1 MKYTRKFEK
10 RNPTGRAA
18 GTGRTDSRTL
28 ARKILSA
35 VTALSVI
42 GNPFATLA
50 ASVVTRYD
58 KPNDNIMTGNVGN
71 IYAETVKN
79 DVAVNRFDKFQIGA
93 GDIANMYFQT
103 QGSSQ
108 WAGSLVNFVN
118 NRIDVAGTV
127 NAIKDN
133 QIGGNLYFLS
143 ASGMAVTGSGV
154 INAGSLFVMTP
165 TQDFMDSMLKKDVTT
180 DAFFSTNTGMDTL
193 NAITRANDAESWAV
207 IPINPSGTI
216 TVLGKINAVDHV
228 EMRAA
233 HIGIGKNISGEDL
246 KNSDDS
252 VLIAKDAMNTAA
264 AITTGVTD
272 FADLVNLN
280 SSQLSAA
287 KITSLTATR
296 STDGGD
302 IILTAYNDGSGTEIS
317 SPVFEDTINE
327 GKDTFKRQ
335 DFVVSVENYGT
346 IKAAGGVDITAH
358 AVNANADTN
367 GQSTTNKSAA
377 QLASVS
383 ASVVIDGAVTAKDD
397 VNVSAAAENR
407 YVDNTGLFTK
417 YAGSGVSF
425 VMPVVGDVAYSA
437 LKTNADVTV
446 GTSGSLTSS
455 GGSVNVSAKA
465 DTLAASEASAL
476 GLRYGSMFPGG
487 NQNNVPAA
495 ATVYTEA
502 ENTASVTVNGNV
514 TANKD
519 VSITA
524 DGKLTIDAANK
535 MRVEGNKE
543 NANDIAIAVTVARAD
558 NNASVTIDG
567 GETAEKK
574 NIVKA
579 DGALTVNAKAD
590 SDFAS
595 SVEVDT
601 GNEGA
606 LAAAINVAQFSS
618 AANLAVDN
626 ADLTAGGALTAAA
639 ENTIAGDS
647 VTTENGVGLGS
658 WANSAFNVTAAKGIS
673 DLDPIST
680 KMTDLFKSTK
690 KGNDVENAGEN
701 DELLKSFDMT
711 EYFKGGAS
719 ITYSDQT
726 HDSHVTI
733 GSGASMTAGGDLAV
747 SAATAIEDVHMTALG
762 ATSSYDDDSSTEAV
776 INASVLVS
784 DMSNSAK
791 VTVEGG
797 EGEAG
802 ATLEGGKNVRVT
814 SDVTMDYNRIDK
826 MVSDI
831 TTAVGQL
838 KANMEKLPG
847 DLKGDAQT
855 LVDNIK
861 GKVESLEAVVEALK
875 GKDETLLT
883 EQDGENSASS
893 KISQAWDIFSALN
906 DLNSQINDYNGE
918 AAADIKNAFSNLTDI
933 VTGALAFGDANSY
946 ANFAAAS
953 SAKSSSGSDMTVNGK
968 NPTAG
973 NGAGSVILNTVNT
986 ASVVDVGPG
995 AAITANETAEISA
1008 DSLVK
1013 DVTLGGLGT
1022 TGFNNSGGKTAS
1034 VGATVN
1040 YSEFNNDTA
1049 AVVGAGTAVTA
1060 GHIDVSAANEL
1071 NHVSVAGSAGMG
1083 AANSTH
1089 TKGFTVNGMVTV
1101 VEGGSRV
1108 LALVDDGAKLTANQ
1122 NAYTEDDEKKTTDGG
1137 VSITSRNDAGVVNVA
1152 AGLTIGSGTASVG
1165 AALAIAGYDVKNTAG
1180 IDDVKSADDGDI
1192 ISSDLLSRD
1201 HAAADGGGS
1210 VSAYGLTIDAATGGS
1225 IQSVAAG
1232 VSISKNDNSGEAGFF
1247 DNANKFYTNTMDKIV
1262 GEQSVLNTLGDKVF
1276 GSGTSLSDVANAG
1289 EVTHGSSLDQIDMGA
1304 ANNYM
1309 PSFSLAG
1316 VGSVA
1321 VNTIDASTK
1330 AVADHANV
1338 TIQTPAG
1345 EEKGNVNVTARDA
1358 SYVGAYAGSAAG
1370 QWKSGSTET
1379 ADGRAS
1385 SAAVAGA
1392 AAVNDMS
1399 NTLSAVVSNSTV
1411 ANAGE
1416 VNTMALSGSQQLAL
1430 GLGLTGVKSEGDSTS
1445 VGASI
1450 SVNLIDHDVEALHK
1464 DNTVTAADSVNVTA
1478 YARDIES
1485 TGGGVLNIALPGG
1498 GRQGAVGANIG
1509 VAMLENN
1516 ISAGIEG
1523 GSYEV
1528 EDGVQVSALN
1538 ALKNITVGASAG
1550 VTTGNDK
1557 SFAVEGTGVYN
1568 EVTNETHA
1576 YIRGSEGKE
1585 ASITTGAEGSVAI
1598 AANDTAVDEDSVPES
1613 VLTDGLADQTGSIQA
1628 RMGDMV
1634 DLSGAK
1640 YMNETGDSVVSGDDT
1655 ITISKGSG
1663 SSIVTVAASVSG
1675 STSGAAGGAA
1685 VAITKV
1691 ENDFH
1696 AEADYADITA
1706 KDVDV
1711 SAGSD
1716 TNIVNVAAGVG
1727 GGGKLAGAASVS
1739 WNDVTNTAEA
1749 AITHSVVKAQSAAA
1763 GAVNTAHIVSV
1774 TGQLAASKQTAVGAG
1789 IGYVDLD
1796 NSTQANISDTTLE
1809 KRDSDDGITVKADAA
1824 NSSSSYNIGV
1834 NVSVA
1839 GKTAINGTVAV
1850 TRTQGT
1856 SGAVMDGVTITD
1868 AKRVSAAAA
1877 DQTDILSVIGTISGS
1892 GQNSI
1897 GAGVAY
1903 TDIGGSSTDTDKGQ
1917 RVTAAIRDSAIT
1929 TADTAEDGGPQISV
1943 KARDAAKVTSIAVG
1957 AGGAGTVAVQGASA
1971 ATLINKSASAE
1982 MTGTAIDETDG
1993 TKSSDVT
2000 VSADNQSEITSSAS
2014 VIAIGGT
2021 AGVGA
2026 GIAVNRIV
2034 QETNASLNG
2043 GVVNAGN
2050 VTVSAHGAPRIENIG
2065 IGGGVAGT
2073 AGVSGSVA
2081 VNMIQNDTAAH
2092 IGGGAQITADGS
2104 VGVIATSDEQIA
2116 SYAGVAGIAATGA
2129 SVGVSVTVNDIEGTT
2144 SATVGDDGEDNR
2156 TAITA
2161 GGNDSLTTDTKIDD
2175 STINDELIQ
2184 RESVDIDSHIKRG
2197 EETRSGLIVDASST
2211 RDMKSFLMT
2220 IGVAGEGAG
2229 VAGTVNV
2236 NQTNGATTAAMTN
2249 TTVNGGADGTA
2260 GDKADVYV
2268 NAGDYTN
2275 SAGFVGSAGVAGT
2288 GAGVGMASDTN
2299 TVSRTTTAEV
2309 TGSDIRAHDFDLA
2322 AQSAQGISSLG
2333 LGAAVAGVGGGAAGV
2348 VTVTDLSAAT
2358 RAKLADSTVHADTVS
2373 VTADHTGIV
2382 NAGNVTAGAAGVG
2395 VGMGLSVGVMKD
2407 NTVTEAL
2414 VGNEDAKETTTEIKA
2429 AEDVTI
2435 SAENTTTAN
2444 PMLSSTGA
2452 GAIAGVVGATSVN
2465 NLNSTV
2471 RTGITGAA
2479 VSAGGSL
2486 AASAKNT
2493 FNVKAYLGSQA
2504 GGAAG
2509 VGAGVTVNTI
2519 DSTVQTNVNGSTL
2532 SADKDVSLT
2541 AEEVRNIEQT
2551 ATNATLGG
2559 AALGA
2564 NIAVTTVG
2572 QEITD
2577 ADTKAKVEEANH
2589 VYTNRDSQADE
2600 SGSLFNGAAGAL
2612 NSAGI
2617 KDYAPSVNAGF
2628 GGGKD
2633 SQITVNMAGSVVS
2646 AGHDFNASARENDNI
2661 RMTLGGGAAGG
2672 IAAGAGVGILN
2683 VHRNV
2688 GVNITENSAA
2698 AAKNKVDVGT
2708 DITGSAN
2715 LDVYQG
2721 SAGLISGNAAV
2732 GEVST
2737 TGTSGV
2743 VLGGTTLH
2751 ANEVSVHAADHSNT
2765 SVNALGITVGA
2776 IAAGAIVAEA
2786 ENTGSTSV
2794 TMTGVTVEGEET
2806 DGTPAA
2812 SADTLIVTAEKAN
2825 TVDAHATG
2833 GAAGLASGQGVVATA
2848 SDSGTVSVTLGAEKV
2863 NGSVQ
2868 GKNLLHA
2875 DNMSFSGL
2883 NSPAVKAVADSV
2895 AIGLAGTANMAL
2907 AKASASGSSVVAV
2920 HDGNILDGASV
2931 SISGKAGAQEGRNT
2945 AETKAEGNS
2954 GGGYAAVGNNTA
2966 QADVNME
2973 VDVSVGDVDYRTE
2986 EERTLVGY
2994 KDVGTGESGERTP
3007 VYDTITRGVTALTV
3021 EGLNTAKAAA
3031 DARSVTV
3038 AGFFTSG
3045 NNQAMTSNTSKTGV
3059 TLDAGESGTYLSGLA
3074 VRAIGTGDNT
3084 ATADGSGGALVSGDL
3099 AAYVKNE
3106 MAADTSVTIGG
3117 VMQVAGGVTVE
3128 ARQNDT
3134 ANLNADALKAAVVGA
3149 SATKAENSITGTT
3162 SVTLDGAEIT
3172 GGGAFDVTAA
3182 NAVTFGDKEKYAVEG
3197 SGYGGVNVQG
3207 AQFDSAIEKNAA
3219 IAVNGSRITTAGAQ
3233 TYEAKTE
3240 GNITAGGYIKAAGL
3254 GAFTWVDVN
3263 HALTA
3268 NDSVSVDETSAL
3280 KTTEAGQDIVLA
3292 AVDNLDVAVTGVADT
3307 QGGAAGG
3314 ASSDVWNRLDRTN
3327 TVDVDGSLY
3336 SMNDVNLYAG
3346 KDKNGSEGRL
3356 SLEAD
3361 SESYNKTALGVAK
3374 PKLDDAVTQANQV
3387 TVGGSG
3393 SVSSVRHINAYADAG
3408 KETIRDTSVLYSWY
3422 WSDKDEGYTSSTV
3435 GDKEPDNK
3443 TSANF
3448 VTVDGSLAAGV
3459 QNKQYV
3465 TIGGDGQLV
3474 FLDDAV
3480 RDAVNAYGQGQ
3491 SAVGKDD
3498 LVIEASDGVDTDS
3511 IVVGSFDYGTA
3522 LFERYNELGE
3532 LMLEYGEKEDST
3544 AYLGYKAEQERI
3556 LAQMEALGLVETIT
3570 PEAGKGDPYR
3580 RPVEGVSID
3589 YIELPDIIASGGNI
3603 NIQSDG
3609 LGGSGSL
3616 AANGAPEV
3624 VINNNTNLYLKVN
3637 DVTVGEEGGEIHFN
3651 NTALTGDNYRET
3663 IAGLNGSGAPEVNFS
3678 QVSADAESG
3687 AGGTLTINGNYRG
3700 SPVYANVT
3708 IDGKQQ
3714 TIQTTPR
3721 ADIEINGLV
3730 NSENGTV
3737 SITSAANNI
3746 VIQGKTASDSAGV
3759 KGKVVSLSAASGSV
3773 SQGFQE
3779 GIVSISDVQSQ
3790 YKDQYEDIIGELNEK
3805 YKDAISGTASEGSKV
3820 ENVHTIETGE
3830 GVKSE
3835 GNRIAGESIY
3845 INAADININGKVQSG
3860 YGEYIVTIDSSV
3872 QSAIDQIQKNW
3883 EASGG
3888 GALSD
3893 TMVTTGTAYRIVKEE
3908 DVYNADTGAYDR
3920 QLDVY
3925 YNPYT
3930 QQIIVPDVDAHGG
3943 QVYLTGRISSTGGGS
3958 IKVLDGAYDIT
3969 VKNDT
3974 ATDLQ
3979 LGKLVSNNADG
3990 LIRITD
3996 TYANT
4001 ITDFTRDKTVTQVW
4015 DADTHQY
4022 VTSESGASSSYQ
4034 PEEGLR
4040 YNWTTGTNT
4049 ATTAKY
4055 EKTIKAGLWGA
4066 VDVNN
4071 ETFLKEYTNETTMVE
4086 SDSDTTNKK
4095 NGEYIGKVEGLT
4107 EEESNSIEDKD
4118 FVVIFDNTVVN
4129 QETAGPGKPK
4139 TWSTGFLGWFKW
4151 EQYTWKIISGTT
4163 QQYVGSVRAD
4173 NLIDIGFFG
4182 NADGSSTISVNSA
4195 GNVNLMNNIASA
4207 SEGFGSTIGITS
4219 GGAIHQKSGFLV
4231 GDNISLSAVSGIN
4244 DVSIMSIGDTVQLD
4258 ARNTGSGN
4266 ISIDVSG
4273 AYGKEGHVQLTSVT
4287 AGGVNAPAGNV
4298 SLTASGD
4305 ITQSGTG
4312 TSVTGHR
4319 IDLVSENGA
4328 IGTDTQALVVY
4339 GGQSVVDGTDS
4350 LSASVNAQAQGNIFL
4365 TQADGDM
4372 RIGRVYS
4379 DSGDVT
4385 VTVSNGSLYDA
4396 LPSGESI
4403 DRGDTEA
4410 LIQKW
4415 KDLGLIEGD
4424 GVYTEKQAQD
4434 VADYKA
4440 SVQAEF
4446 ETYTQLK
4453 TFYEAFGDTI
4463 PDEYAQNYESYQQL
4477 AAIYGGYESADAY
4490 LNGEKA
4496 QAHMAELQAAGAG
4509 WSQDQLLYAISDAI
4523 INPESSATDNVVKDP
4538 NLKGRNITLNVSGG
4552 VGRNSEDTT
4561 TIQLAGLGSR
4571 IDDLKTLANAD
4582 AASVTWKADEGVAVI
4597 NEKTPIGVQTTGNG
4611 SLTVNA
4617 KGNVYLAGR
4626 TENAEAVENILNVD
4640 TVQGGNIRL
4649 QGHDGIYNVHTG
4661 TDAAITGSSL
4671 LIQAG
4676 DGSIGTA
4683 DKAMTTAVTGSVQA
4697 TAGEGIYLEQVGS
4710 DALQIYSMG
4719 AGGDIVLTAKNADIV
4734 STDTPVSSDEEDTEE
4749 GGSTP
4754 AAGYIRSD
4762 SGVITVTAGGSAGTE
4777 EHALR
4782 ILNAADDS
4790 TTHLVNITAK
4800 DANVQGIST
4809 NITPDAPAEGTLFL
4823 GEIKTAGGFTADSN
4837 GSIQLGREDA
4847 EGSISTTDGDV
4858 TLAAAKDIDLDNG
4871 SITAADGSGTVDL
4884 TARGGS
4890 VTQSEDAAGIHAGA
4904 VNIST
4909 TGSQILASAE
4919 NVISRFAAEGLGEAG
4934 SINGSIDFVSAAEN
4948 VSVTF
4953 GDETNKG
4960 ITVHD
4965 GGIIVTHHS
4974 GTGNPG
4980 SLTITGSAATTETEE
4995 PVDASIAF
5003 TSTGGITNDGT
5014 LTSAD
5019 AVTMTAQGDITQK
5032 GDVTAADDA
5041 SFTTTGGAISLG
5053 GSVTSTG
5060 GNVTADTEDGAIT
5073 ITGKADAA
5081 KDITLRSGDGAI
5093 TVTGGAEAGENFS
5106 ATTAGGDV
5114 TIGTEDG
5121 EGSVTAGTGDVTVT
5135 TGSGDVTVHG
5145 TSTAGKGFTATTGSG
5160 DITLKGDVT
5169 TGTDDVSASTGS
5181 GDITIG
5187 GVITSGKDVT
5197 ADTENGN
5204 ITFEEAVHA
5213 DKGRITAN
5221 AGGDGSIRVTDDL
5234 SALRDISLA
5243 VNDGGILFE
5252 GSEPDKHEEIRI
5264 TSTSGDITVTAAGA
5278 KNIMDTNGEG
5288 ETGDWAIFTASGEG
5302 GEGGNITVR
5311 HDGTGDIDLYEL
5323 TAKNDARVYAAG
5335 KDGTGGNIHIVNLNG
5350 DLVAIVTKNPDAK
5363 MQVEHMTA
5371 ASRIE
5376 LTGSDINL
5384 DTIRQREDGD
5394 GFLVLD
5400 LEASDP
5406 AQPIT
5411 SLIIRDLGSHVGT
5424 RFEQLWLKDG
5434 FIHSSSGA
5442 LHFDKLFVEDLFTAE
5457 TPYMK
5462 TDVWGA
5468 PPVLDPSKDTIYWID
5483 TSKNRPSVSLD
5494 DWYDPSVDGG
5504 WMYLHFDGAAPLQD
5518 SNGHLLYGKNGS
5530 EVYSRR
5536 HSLVEWMNRFQ
5547 DRDFYDGER
5556 AAETLL
5562 SYHDRYGLISGGGA
5576 AAENADESEITVE

>member
-10 RNPTGRAA
+10 RNPTGRTA
-18 GTGRTDSRTL
+18 GTGRIDSRTL

-35 VTALSVI
+35 VAALSVA
-42 GNPFATLA
+42 GQPFAALA
-50 ASVVTRYD
+50 STVTRVPGAAGGEI
-58 KPNDNIMTGNVGN
+58 KFENGVGK
-71 IYAETVKN
+71 IYAEQMKG
-79 DVAVNRFDKFQIGA
+79 DVAVNRFDQFNITA

-103 QGSSQ
+103 QGANQ

-165 TQDFMDSMLKKDVTT
+165 TQDFMDSMM
-180 DAFFSTNTGMDTL
+180 TNGVLDNDTGMAAL
-193 NAITRANDAESWAV
+193 NNIVRGNDAEGWAV

-216 TVLGKINAVDHV
+216 TVLGKINAVDNV

-246 KNSDDS
+246 NNADGS

-272 FADLVNLN
+272 FSNLVNLN

-287 KITSLTATR
+287 KITSLTAAP
-296 STDGGD
+296 SENGGD
-302 IILTAYNDGSGTEIS
+302 IILTAYNDGNGTEIS

-327 GKDTFKRQ
+327 GKDTFERQ

-346 IKAAGGVDITAH
+346 IDAAGGVDITAH
-358 AVNANADTN
+358 AVNANADTD

-383 ASVVIDGAVTAKDD
+383 ASVVIDGAVTAKDN

-417 YAGSGVSF
+417 YAESGVSF

-455 GGSVNVSAKA
+455 EGSVNVSAKA

-514 TANKD
+514 TAKED

-524 DGKLTIDAANK
+524 DGKLTVDAANK
-535 MRVEGNKE
+535 MRVYGDE
-543 NANDIAIAVTVARAD
+543 NTNDIAVGVTVARAE
-558 NNASVTIDG
+558 NNASVTIG
-567 GETAEKK
+567 GTEEKK
-574 NIVKA
+574 NTISA
-579 DGALTVNAKAD
+579 GGDLTAQAAAE
-590 SDFAS
+590 SDFS
-595 SVEVDT
+595 SAVEIQT
-601 GNEGA
+601 GDDSA

-626 ADLTAGGALTAAA
+626 AGLTAGGALTAAA
-639 ENTIAGDS
+639 ENTVTGDS
-647 VTTENGVGLGS
+647 VTTENGLGLGS
-658 WANSAFNVTAAKGIS
+658 WASSAYNVTIGKGMGGDMS
-673 DLDPIST
+673 GMSSWLSNA
-680 KMTDLFKSTK
+680 FKGTK
-690 KGNDVENAGEN
+690 KGQDAAAEGEGS
-701 DELLKSFDMT
+701 LLGSFDMT

-726 HDSHVTI
+726 HDSGVTI
-733 GSGASMTAGGDLAV
+733 GRGASLKAGGDLTV

-784 DMSNSAK
+784 DMTNSAG

-797 EGEAG
+797 EGKAG

-814 SDVTMDYNRIDK
+814 SDVTMDYNRINK

-831 TTAVGQL
+831 TEAVALL
-838 KANMEKLPG
+838 KENMDKLPD
-847 DLKGDAQT
+847 DLKGDAST
-855 LVDNIK
+855 LWNNVE
-861 GKVESLEAVVEALK
+861 GKYNALK
-875 GKDETLLT
+875 EGVDALDDETLLT
-883 EQDGENSASS
+883 TDEGSAGISD
-893 KISQAWDIFSALN
+893 KISAAWDLLTALN
-906 DLNSQINDYNGE
+906 DLNSTVNAYEGE
-918 AAADIKNAFSNLTDI
+918 SVQDIKNSFNAITDI
-933 VTGALAFGDANSY
+933 VTGALGFADVNNY

-953 SAKSSSGSDMTVNGK
+953 SAKSASGSDMTITGK

-1022 TGFNNSGGKTAS
+1022 TGFNNSGGTAVS

-1108 LALVDDGAKLTANQ
+1108 LALVDDGAQLTANQ
-1122 NAYTEDDEKKTTDGG
+1122 NPYVEDDEKKTTDGG

-1192 ISSDLLSRD
+1192 ISSGLLSGD

-1345 EEKGNVNVTARDA
+1345 AEKGDVNVTARDA

-1550 VTTGNDK
+1550 VTTGNNE
-1557 SFAVEGTGVYN
+1557 SFTVEGTGVYN

-1576 YIRGSEGKE
+1576 YIQGSEEKKT
-1585 ASITTGAEGSVAI
+1585 SITTEGSVTV

-1613 VLTDGLADQTGSIQA
+1613 VLTDGLTDQTGSIQE

-1634 DLSGAK
+1634 DLSGAR
-1640 YMNETGDSVVSGDDT
+1640 YMEEAGDSVVSGEDT

-1663 SSIVTVAASVSG
+1663 SSIVTVAASASA
-1675 STSGAAGGAA
+1675 STGGAAGGAA

-1727 GGGKLAGAASVS
+1727 GGGKLVGAASVS

-1749 AITHSVVKAQSAAA
+1749 AITNSAVKAQSAAA
-1763 GAVNTAHIVSV
+1763 EAVNTAHIVSV

-1789 IGYVDLD
+1789 IGYVGLD

-1809 KRDSDDGITVKADAA
+1809 KRDSDDGITVTTDAA
-1824 NSSSSYNIGV
+1824 NRSSSYNIGI
-1834 NVSVA
+1834 NVGAA
-1839 GKTAINGTVAV
+1839 GENAVNGTVAV
-1850 TRTQGT
+1850 TQTRGT
-1856 SGAVMDGVTITD
+1856 SGAVMDHVTITD
-1868 AKRVSAAAA
+1868 AKDVAANAA
-1877 DQTDILSVIGTISGS
+1877 DQTDILSVIGTVSAAGDVAV
-1892 GQNSI
+1892 

-1903 TDIGGSSTDTDKGQ
+1903 TDIGGSSTDTGKGQ

-1943 KARDAAKVTSIAVG
+1943 KASDAAKVTSIAIGVG
-1957 AGGAGTVAVQGASA
+1957 GSGKVAVQGASA

-1982 MTGTAIDETDG
+1982 MTGTAIDENDS
-1993 TKSSDVT
+1993 TKSAGVT

-2014 VIAIGGT
+2014 TIAASGT

-2092 IGGGAQITADGS
+2092 IGGGATITADGS

-2116 SYAGVAGIAATGA
+2116 SYAGVAAVGVSGA
-2129 SVGVSVTVNDIEGTT
+2129 GVGVSVTVNDIEGTT

-2156 TAITA
+2156 TTITA
-2161 GGNDSLTTDTKIDD
+2161 KGNDSLTTSTGVDPGEIHDT
-2175 STINDELIQ
+2175 L
-2184 RESVDIDSHIKRG
+2184 IDSDTVAIGSAIDRT

-2211 RDMKSFLMT
+2211 RDMKSFLVT
-2220 IGVAGEGAG
+2220 VGVAGTGAG

-2236 NQTNGATTAAMTN
+2236 NQVNGATTAAMTN

-2260 GDKADVYV
+2260 GDKADVHV

-2299 TVSRTTTAEV
+2299 TVTRTVTAEV

-2333 LGAAVAGVGGGAAGV
+2333 IGAGVAGVGGGAAGV

-2358 RAKLADSTVHADTVS
+2358 RAKLADSTVHADAVS

-2382 NAGNVTAGAAGVG
+2382 NAGNVTAGVAGVG

-2414 VGNEDAKETTTEIKA
+2414 VGNEDAKENTTEIAA

-2486 AASAKNT
+2486 TASAKNT
-2493 FNVKAYLGSQA
+2493 FYVDAYLGSQA

-2509 VGAGVTVNTI
+2509 VGVGVTVNTI
-2519 DSTVQTNVNGSTL
+2519 DSTVQTNVNGSML
-2532 SADKDVSLT
+2532 SAGKDVSLT
-2541 AEEVRNIEQT
+2541 AEEERNIEQT

-2577 ADTKAKVEEANH
+2577 ADTKAKVEEANN
-2589 VYTNRDSQADE
+2589 VYNNRDSQADE
-2600 SGSLFNGAAGAL
+2600 SGSLFTGAAGAL

-2661 RMTLGGGAAGG
+2661 RMTLGGGTAGS

-2683 VHRNV
+2683 IHRNV

-2751 ANEVSVHAADHSNT
+2751 ANEVSVHAADHSRT

-2786 ENTGSTSV
+2786 ENTGSTSI

-2812 SADTLIVTAEKAN
+2812 SADTLTVTAEKAN

-2875 DNMSFSGL
+2875 DNMSFSAL
-2883 NSPAVKAVADSV
+2883 NNPAVKAVADSV

-2945 AETKAEGNS
+2945 AEAKAEGNS

-2994 KDVGTGESGERTP
+2994 KDVGTGESGERNP

-3038 AGFFTSG
+3038 AGVFASG

-3059 TLDAGESGTYLSGLA
+3059 TLDAGESGTYLAGLA

-3134 ANLNADALKAAVVGA
+3134 ANINADALKATVIGA
-3149 SATKAENSITGTT
+3149 SATKADNSITGTT

-3327 TVDVDGSLY
+3327 TVAVDGSLY

-3480 RDAVNAYGQGQ
+3480 RGAVNAYGQGQ

-3498 LVIEASDGVDTDS
+3498 LAIEASDGVDTDR

-3651 NTALTGDNYRET
+3651 NTALTGGNYREA
-3663 IAGLNGSGAPEVNFS
+3663 IAGLNGGGAPEVNFS
-3678 QVSADAESG
+3678 KVSADAESG
-3687 AGGTLTINGNYRG
+3687 AGGTLTINGNYG
-3700 SPVYANVT
+3700 GGTVYANVT

-3737 SITSAANNI
+3737 SITSEANNI

-3790 YKDQYEDIIGELNEK
+3790 YKDQYEAIIGELNET

-3872 QSAIDQIQKNW
+3872 RSAIDQIQKNW

-3893 TMVTTGTAYRIVKEE
+3893 TMVTTGTAYRIVKGE

-4015 DADTHQY
+4015 NADTHQY
-4022 VTSESGASSSYQ
+4022 VIYESGASSSYQ

-4107 EEESNSIEDKD
+4107 NDESASIKDED

-4129 QETAGPGKPK
+4129 KETAGPGKPR

-4151 EQYTWKIISGTT
+4151 EQYTWKTISGTT
-4163 QQYVGSVRAD
+4163 QQYVGSVKAD
-4173 NLIDIGFFG
+4173 NPIAIGFFG

-4219 GGAIHQKSGFLV
+4219 GGAINQKSGFLE
-4231 GDNISLSAVSGIN
+4231 GDNISLSAVNGIN

-4273 AYGKEGHVQLTSVT
+4273 AYGKEGNVQLTSVT

-4305 ITQSGTG
+4305 ITQSGAG

-4328 IGTDTQALVVY
+4328 IGTDSQALVVY

-4477 AAIYGGYESADAY
+4477 AAEYGGYDSADAY

-4496 QAHMAELQAAGAG
+4496 QAHMSELQAAGAG

-4617 KGNVYLAGR
+4617 EGNVYLAGR
-4626 TENAEAVENILNVD
+4626 TENAEAVENVLNVD
-4640 TVQGGNIRL
+4640 TVKGGNIRL

-4762 SGVITVTAGGSAGTE
+4762 SGVITVAAGGSVGTE

-4823 GEIKTAGGFTADSN
+4823 GEIKTTGGFTADSN

-4847 EGSISTTDGDV
+4847 EGSITTTDGDV
-4858 TLAAAKDIDLDNG
+4858 TLTAAKDINLDNG
-4871 SITAADGSGTVDL
+4871 SITAKTNDSGTVDL

-4890 VTQSEDAAGIHAGA
+4890 VTQSEDAEGIHAGA

-4948 VSVTF
+4948 VSVAF

-4965 GGIIVTHHS
+4965 GGITVKQTYDD
-4974 GTGNPG
+4974 GG
-4980 SLTITGSAATTETEE
+4980 SLTITGSATTTEAEE
-4995 PVDASIAF
+4995 DTDASIAF
-5003 TSTGGITNDGT
+5003 TSTGGLTNTGT
-5014 LTSAD
+5014 LDSAD
-5019 AVTMTAQGDITQK
+5019 AVTMTAQGDITQT

-5073 ITGKADAA
+5073 
-5081 KDITLRSGDGAI
+5081 
-5093 TVTGGAEAGENFS
+5093 VTGSASAGQNVSLTTDSGA
-5106 ATTAGGDV
+5106 V

-5121 EGSVTAGTGDVTVT
+5121 GGSVTAGTGDVTVT
-5135 TGSGDVTVHG
+5135 TGSGAVTVYGATEAGTDITLHSDLGAITVKG
-5145 TSTAGKGFTATTGSG
+5145 TSTAGAGFTATTGSG
-5160 DITLKGDVT
+5160 NITLEGDVT

-5197 ADTENGN
+5197 AETEDGSITFAEAVQADKGN
-5204 ITFEEAVHA
+5204 ITASA
-5213 DKGRITAN
+5213 KGT
-5221 AGGDGSIRVTDDL
+5221 GSIRVTDDL
-5234 SALRDISLA
+5234 SALGDISLA
-5243 VNDGGILFE
+5243 VNNGGIRFE
-5252 GSEPDKHEEIRI
+5252 GSEAGVHEEIQI
-5264 TSTSGDITVTAAGA
+5264 TSKSGNITVTAAGA
-5278 KNIMDTNGEG
+5278 DDIMDTNGEG
-5288 ETGDWAIFTASGEG
+5288 ENGDWALFTASGEG

-5335 KDGTGGNIHIVNLNG
+5335 EGGAGGNIHIVNLNG
-5350 DLVAIVTKNPDAK
+5350 DLVAIVTKNPDAE

-5376 LTGSDINL
+5376 LTGSNINL

-5411 SLIIRDLGSHVGT
+5411 SLIIRDLGSPVGT

-5468 PPVLDPSKDTIYWID
+5468 PPVLDTSKDTIYWID

-5494 DWYDPSVDGG
+5494 DWYDSSVDGG

-5576 AAENADESEITVE
+5576 DVENADENEITVE

>member
-1 MKYTRKFEK
+1 
-10 RNPTGRAA
+10 
-18 GTGRTDSRTL
+18 
-28 ARKILSA
+28 
-35 VTALSVI
+35 
-42 GNPFATLA
+42 
-50 ASVVTRYD
+50 
-58 KPNDNIMTGNVGN
+58 
-71 IYAETVKN
+71 
-79 DVAVNRFDKFQIGA
+79 
-93 GDIANMYFQT
+93 
-103 QGSSQ
+103 
-108 WAGSLVNFVN
+108 
-118 NRIDVAGTV
+118 
-127 NAIKDN
+127 
-133 QIGGNLYFLS
+133 
-143 ASGMAVTGSGV
+143 
-154 INAGSLFVMTP
+154 
-165 TQDFMDSMLKKDVTT
+165 
-180 DAFFSTNTGMDTL
+180 
-193 NAITRANDAESWAV
+193 
-207 IPINPSGTI
+207 
-216 TVLGKINAVDHV
+216 
-228 EMRAA
+228 
-233 HIGIGKNISGEDL
+233 
-246 KNSDDS
+246 
-252 VLIAKDAMNTAA
+252 
-264 AITTGVTD
+264 
-272 FADLVNLN
+272 
-280 SSQLSAA
+280 
-287 KITSLTATR
+287 
-296 STDGGD
+296 
-302 IILTAYNDGSGTEIS
+302 
-317 SPVFEDTINE
+317 
-327 GKDTFKRQ
+327 
-335 DFVVSVENYGT
+335 
-346 IKAAGGVDITAH
+346 
-358 AVNANADTN
+358 
-367 GQSTTNKSAA
+367 
-377 QLASVS
+377 
-383 ASVVIDGAVTAKDD
+383 
-397 VNVSAAAENR
+397 
-407 YVDNTGLFTK
+407 
-417 YAGSGVSF
+417 
-425 VMPVVGDVAYSA
+425 
-437 LKTNADVTV
+437 
-446 GTSGSLTSS
+446 
-455 GGSVNVSAKA
+455 
-465 DTLAASEASAL
+465 
-476 GLRYGSMFPGG
+476 
-487 NQNNVPAA
+487 
-495 ATVYTEA
+495 
-502 ENTASVTVNGNV
+502 
-514 TANKD
+514 
-519 VSITA
+519 
-524 DGKLTIDAANK
+524 
-535 MRVEGNKE
+535 
-543 NANDIAIAVTVARAD
+543 
-558 NNASVTIDG
+558 
-567 GETAEKK
+567 
-574 NIVKA
+574 
-579 DGALTVNAKAD
+579 
-590 SDFAS
+590 
-595 SVEVDT
+595 
-601 GNEGA
+601 
-606 LAAAINVAQFSS
+606 
-618 AANLAVDN
+618 
-626 ADLTAGGALTAAA
+626 
-639 ENTIAGDS
+639 
-647 VTTENGVGLGS
+647 
-658 WANSAFNVTAAKGIS
+658 
-673 DLDPIST
+673 
-680 KMTDLFKSTK
+680 
-690 KGNDVENAGEN
+690 
-701 DELLKSFDMT
+701 
-711 EYFKGGAS
+711 
-719 ITYSDQT
+719 
-726 HDSHVTI
+726 
-733 GSGASMTAGGDLAV
+733 
-747 SAATAIEDVHMTALG
+747 
-762 ATSSYDDDSSTEAV
+762 
-776 INASVLVS
+776 
-784 DMSNSAK
+784 
-791 VTVEGG
+791 
-797 EGEAG
+797 
-802 ATLEGGKNVRVT
+802 
-814 SDVTMDYNRIDK
+814 MDYNRIDK
-826 MVSDI
+826 MVNDI

-1108 LALVDDGAKLTANQ
+1108 LALVDDGAQLTANQ
-1122 NAYTEDDEKKTTDGG
+1122 NPYTEDGEEKTTDGG

-1180 IDDVKSADDGDI
+1180 IDDVKSADDGETL
-1192 ISSDLLSRD
+1192 SSGLLSGN

-1210 VSAYGLTIDAATGGS
+1210 VSAYGLTIDAAAGGS

-1276 GSGTSLSDVANAG
+1276 GSGTSLSGVANAG
-1289 EVTHGSSLDQIDMGA
+1289 EVTHGSSLDKIDMDA

-1338 TIQTPAG
+1338 TIQTPEGA
-1345 EEKGNVNVTARDA
+1345 EKGSVNVTARDA

-1399 NTLSAVVSNSTV
+1399 NALSAVVSDSTIKE
-1411 ANAGE
+1411 AGD

-1485 TGGGVLNIALPGG
+1485 TGGVVLNVGLPSEGK
-1498 GRQGAVGANIG
+1498 QGAVGANIG
-1509 VAMLENN
+1509 VAMLEND

-1585 ASITTGAEGSVAI
+1585 ASITTGAEGSVAV

-1613 VLTDGLADQTGSIQA
+1613 VLTDGLADQTGSIQE

-1663 SSIVTVAASVSG
+1663 SSIITAAASVSG
-1675 STSGAAGGAA
+1675 SNGGAGGAA

-1691 ENDFH
+1691 KNDFH

-1763 GAVNTAHIVSV
+1763 EAVNTAHIVSV

-1789 IGYVDLD
+1789 IGYVGLD

-1824 NSSSSYNIGV
+1824 NSSSSYNIGI
-1834 NVSVA
+1834 NVGAA
-1839 GKTAINGTVAV
+1839 GETAVNGTVAV
-1850 TRTQGT
+1850 TQTRGT
-1856 SGAVMDGVTITD
+1856 SGAVMDHVTITD
-1868 AKRVSAAAA
+1868 AKDVAANAA
-1877 DQTDILSVIGTISGS
+1877 DKTDILSVIGTVSAAGDVAV
-1892 GQNSI
+1892 

-1903 TDIGGSSTDTDKGQ
+1903 TDIGGSSTDTGKGQ
-1917 RVTAAIRDSAIT
+1917 RVTAAIRDSVIT
-1929 TADTAEDGGPQISV
+1929 TAEDGGPQISV
-1943 KARDAAKVTSIAVG
+1943 KAGDAAKVTSIAIGVG
-1957 AGGAGTVAVQGASA
+1957 GSGKVAVQGASA

-1982 MTGTAIDETDG
+1982 MTGTNINETNG
-1993 TKSSDVT
+1993 TKSADVT

-2014 VIAIGGT
+2014 TIAASGT

-2065 IGGGVAGT
+2065 IGGGAAGT

-2092 IGGGAQITADGS
+2092 IGGGATITADGS

-2116 SYAGVAGIAATGA
+2116 SYAGVAGVGVSGA
-2129 SVGVSVTVNDIEGTT
+2129 GVGVSVTVNDIEGTT

-2156 TAITA
+2156 TVITA

-2175 STINDELIQ
+2175 STINDKLIQ

-2220 IGVAGEGAG
+2220 VGVAGEGAG

-2260 GDKADVYV
+2260 GEKAHVYV

-2275 SAGFVGSAGVAGT
+2275 SAGFVGGVGVGGI

-2299 TVSRTTTAEV
+2299 TVTRTATAEV

-2333 LGAAVAGVGGGAAGV
+2333 IGAGVAGVGGGAAGV
-2348 VTVTDLSAAT
+2348 VTVTDLAAAT
-2358 RAKLADSTVHADTVS
+2358 RAKLADSMVHADTVS

-2382 NAGNVTAGAAGVG
+2382 NAGNVTAGVAGVG
-2395 VGMGLSVGVMKD
+2395 LGMGLSVGVLKD

-2493 FNVKAYLGSQA
+2493 FHVDAYLGSQA
-2504 GGAAG
+2504 GGAVG

-2532 SADKDVSLT
+2532 SAGKDVSLT
-2541 AEEVRNIEQT
+2541 AEEDRNIEQT

-2577 ADTKAKVEEANH
+2577 ADTKAKVEEANN
-2589 VYTNRDSQADE
+2589 VYKNRDSQADE
-2600 SGSLFNGAAGAL
+2600 SGSLFTGAAGAL

-2628 GGGKD
+2628 GGKD

-2661 RMTLGGGAAGG
+2661 RMTLGGGAAGS

-2683 VHRNV
+2683 VRRNV

-2721 SAGLISGNAAV
+2721 SAGLIGANAAV

-2751 ANEVSVHAADHSNT
+2751 ANEVSVHAADHSRT

-2806 DGTPAA
+2806 DGKPAA
-2812 SADTLIVTAEKAN
+2812 SADTLTVTAEKAN

-2875 DNMSFSGL
+2875 DNMSFSAL
-2883 NSPAVKAVADSV
+2883 NNPAVKAVADSV

-2945 AETKAEGNS
+2945 VEAKAEGNS

-2986 EERTLVGY
+2986 EEQTLVGY
-2994 KDVGTGESGERTP
+2994 KEVENSESGERTP

-3059 TLDAGESGTYLSGLA
+3059 TLDAGESGTYLAGLA

-3106 MAADTSVTIGG
+3106 MAADTSVTISG
-3117 VMQVAGGVTVE
+3117 VMQVAGGVTIE

-3134 ANLNADALKAAVVGA
+3134 ANINADALKAAVIGA
-3149 SATKAENSITGTT
+3149 SATKADNSIRGTT

-3219 IAVNGSRITTAGAQ
+3219 IAVNGSRITTVGAQ

-3314 ASSDVWNRLDRTN
+3314 ASSDVSNRLDRTN
-3327 TVDVDGSLY
+3327 TVAVDGSLY

-3361 SESYNKTALGVAK
+3361 SESYNKTALGIAK

-3465 TIGGDGQLV
+3465 TIGGDGQQLV

-3498 LVIEASDGVDTDS
+3498 LQIDASDGVDTDR

-3570 PEAGKGDPYR
+3570 PEAGKGDSYR

-3603 NIQSDG
+3603 TIQSDG

-3616 AANGAPEV
+3616 SANGAPEV
-3624 VINNNTNLYLKVN
+3624 EINNTTNLYLKVN

-3651 NTALTGDNYRET
+3651 NTALTGDNYREA
-3663 IAGLNGSGAPEVNFS
+3663 IAGLNGGDVPEVNFS

-3687 AGGTLTINGNYRG
+3687 AGGTLTINGSYG
-3700 SPVYANVT
+3700 GGTVYANVT

-3714 TIQTTPR
+3714 TIRTTPR

-3759 KGKVVSLSAASGSV
+3759 KGKVVSLSAANGSV

-3790 YKDQYEDIIGELNEK
+3790 YKEQYEEIIGGLNET

-3820 ENVHTIETGE
+3820 EDVHAIITGE

-3893 TMVTTGTAYRIVKEE
+3893 TMVTTGTAYRIVKGE

-3930 QQIIVPDVDAHGG
+3930 QQIVVPDVDAHGG

-4001 ITDFTRDKTVTQVW
+4001 MTDFTRDKTVTQVW

-4066 VDVNN
+4066 VDVDN

-4107 EEESNSIEDKD
+4107 NDESASIKDED

-4129 QETAGPGKPK
+4129 KETAGPGKPR

-4151 EQYTWKIISGTT
+4151 EQYTWKTISGTT
-4163 QQYVGSVRAD
+4163 QQYVGSVKAD
-4173 NLIDIGFFG
+4173 NPIAIGFFG

-4219 GGAIHQKSGFLV
+4219 GGAIRQKSGFLV
-4231 GDNISLSAVSGIN
+4231 GDNISLSAVNGIN

-4350 LSASVNAQAQGNIFL
+4350 LSASVNAQAQDHIFL
-4365 TQADGDM
+4365 KQADGDM

-4424 GVYTEKQAQD
+4424 GAYTEKQEQD

-4440 SVQAEF
+4440 SVKAEF

-4453 TFYEAFGDTI
+4453 TFYEAFGDAI

-4477 AAIYGGYESADAY
+4477 AAEYGGYESADAY

-4496 QAHMAELQAAGAG
+4496 GKHIENLTAPGEK

-4697 TAGEGIYLEQVGS
+4697 TAGKGIYLEQVGS
-4710 DALQIYSMG
+4710 NALQIYSMG

-4762 SGVITVTAGGSAGTE
+4762 SGVITVAAGGSAGTE

-4823 GEIKTAGGFTADSN
+4823 GEIKTTDGFTADSN
-4837 GSIQLGREDA
+4837 GSISLGREDA
-4847 EGSISTTDGDV
+4847 AGSISTTDGEV
-4858 TLAAAKDIDLDNG
+4858 TLTAAKNIGLDNG
-4871 SITAADGSGTVDL
+4871 SIIAKTDGSGTVSL

-4890 VTQSEDAAGIHAGA
+4890 VTQSENSTGSIHADTVDIA
-4904 VNIST
+4904 S

-4919 NVISRFAAEGLGEAG
+4919 NVISQFAAEGLGEES
-4934 SINGSIDFVSAAEN
+4934 SINGSIDFVSAAEK
-4948 VSVTF
+4948 VSVAF

-4965 GGIIVTHHS
+4965 GGITVTQTHDN
-4974 GTGNPG
+4974 GG
-4980 SLTITGSAATTETEE
+4980 SLTITGSATTTEAEE
-4995 PVDASIAF
+4995 DTDASIAF
-5003 TSTGGITNDGT
+5003 TSTGSLINTGT

-5019 AVTMTAQGDITQK
+5019 TVTMTAKGDITQT

-5053 GSVTSTG
+5053 GSVTSTS
-5060 GNVTADTEDGAIT
+5060 GNVIAKTEDGAIT
-5073 ITGKADAA
+5073 VTGKAEAD

-5093 TVTGGAEAGENFS
+5093 TVTGGAEAGDNFS

-5121 EGSVTAGTGDVTVT
+5121 GGSVTAGTGDVTVT

-5160 DITLKGDVT
+5160 NITLEGDVT

-5187 GVITSGKDVT
+5187 GVITSGNDVT
-5197 ADTENGN
+5197 AETEDGS
-5204 ITFEEAVHA
+5204 ITFAEAVKA
-5213 DKGRITAN
+5213 DKGKITAS
-5221 AGGDGSIRVTDDL
+5221 AKGTGSIRVMDDL
-5234 SALRDISLA
+5234 SALGDISLA
-5243 VNDGGILFE
+5243 VHNGGILFK
-5252 GSEPDKHEEIRI
+5252 GSEDGVHEEIRI
-5264 TSTSGDITVTAAGA
+5264 TSKSGDITVTAAGA
-5278 KNIMDTNGEG
+5278 GDIMDTNGEG
-5288 ETGDWAIFTASGEG
+5288 ENGDWALFTASGEG

-5335 KDGTGGNIHIVNLNG
+5335 EGGTGGNIHIVNLNG
-5350 DLVAIVTKNPDAK
+5350 DLVAIVTKNPGAE
-5363 MQVEHMTA
+5363 MRVEHMTA

-5468 PPVLDPSKDTIYWID
+5468 PPVLDTSKDTIYWID
-5483 TSKNRPSVSLD
+5483 TSKNRPSASLD
-5494 DWYDPSVDGG
+5494 DWYKPSVDGG

-5562 SYHDRYGLISGGGA
+5562 SYHDRYGLISGEGA
-5576 AAENADESEITVE
+5576 AAENADENEITVE